1 MSILGALTGSTGS
14 GGSQNSSRSIS
25 SSFTNGSAATA
36 YSNVQASQA
45 NTSALDA
52 WNKAAQ
58 YNAEQAEIQRR
69 WQERMA
75 NTTYQRTMEDM
86 KKAGINPILAAGMG
100 LSADSVGS
108 GATASISTPTTY
120 MANSY
125 ADSQSASESYSKG
138 RSWQN
143 SESGLATGLQL
154 LGNAIAGAIGKLNSS
169 QAININM
176 EGLKNLF
183 STDHKENQKGTNQ
196 ISNYYDTGHTD
207 KTGKA
212 NPFKKGTNA
221 YTLWEMQH
229 NFQKL
234 VQ

>member
-1 MSILGALTGSTGS
+1 MGLLNALNGSSST
-14 GGSQNSSRSIS
+14 GGSQNSGRSIS
-25 SSFTNGSAATA
+25 TSFTNGSAATA
-36 YSNVQASQA
+36 SSNIQAAQA
-45 NTSALDA
+45 NTSAIDA

-58 YNAEQAEIQRR
+58 FNAEQAIIQRQ
-69 WQERMA
+69 WEEQMA
-75 NTTYQRTMEDM
+75 NTTYQRTIEDM
-86 KKAGINPILAAGMG
+86 KKAGINPILAAGIG
-100 LSADSVGS
+100 LNGDSVGS
-108 GATASISTPTTY
+108 GAMATMSSPDTY

-138 RSWQN
+138 SSWQN

-169 QAININM
+169 HAININM

-183 STDHKENQKGTNQ
+183 STDKKENQKRTNQ
-196 ISNYYDTGHTD
+196 TSNYYDTGHTD
-207 KTGKA
+207 KSGNA

-229 NFQKL
+229 SFQQL
-234 VQ
+234 VK

>member
-1 MSILGALTGSTGS
+1 MGLINALNGSSSS
-14 GGSQNSSRSIS
+14 GGSQNSSRSVS

-36 YSNVQASQA
+36 SSNIQAAQA
-45 NTSALDA
+45 NTSAIDA

-58 YNAEQAEIQRR
+58 YNAEQAEIQRQ

-86 KKAGINPILAAGMG
+86 KRAGINPILAAGMG

-108 GATASISTPTTY
+108 GASASISSPSTY

-138 RSWQN
+138 SSWQN

-169 QAININM
+169 KAININM
-176 EGLKNLF
+176 EGLKSLF
-183 STDHKENQKGTNQ
+183 NTNHKENQKETNQ
-196 ISNYYDTGHTD
+196 TSNYYDTGHTD
-207 KTGKA
+207 SKGNA
-212 NPFKKGTNA
+212 NPFKKGTKA

-229 NFQKL
+229 SFSKL
-234 VQ
+234 VS